1 MIKTIT
7 DLTIRKWRD
16 IDTYEITDES
26 LIIEYI
32 DESGKTNKTGRV
44 TQSSELGYW
53 DADSDEWEDILNA
66 WNENKPWNPRN
77 DEEQDWQLLSQYL
90 RDLTDE
96 QSDELSD
103 NCAKAHDLRNQ
114 RIRRIR
120 IASRSDNCAKAHDL
134 RNIGLIMSQA
144 ESLTKTGRDVLAN
157 LLQNDIPVTQSS
169 DIYERMANED

>member
-44 TQSSELGYW
+44 TQSTELGYW

-90 RDLTDE
+90 RYLTDE

-103 NCAKAHDLRNQ
+103 NCAKAHDLKI
-114 RIRRIR
+114 IR
-120 IASRSDNCAKAHDL
+120 
-134 RNIGLIMSQA
+134 LIMSQA

>member
-32 DESGKTNKTGRV
+32 DESGKTNKTGRI
-44 TQSSELGYW
+44 TQSTELGYW

-77 DEEQDWQLLSQYL
+77 DEEQNWQLLSQYL

-103 NCAKAHDLRNQ
+103 NCTKAHDL
-114 RIRRIR
+114 
-120 IASRSDNCAKAHDL
+120 K
-134 RNIGLIMSQA
+134 NIILIMSQA

-169 DIYERMANED
+169 DIYERMANEG

>member
-7 DLTIRKWRD
+7 NLTIRKWRD
-16 IDTYEITDES
+16 IVTYEITDES

-32 DESGKTNKTGRV
+32 DESGKTNKTGRI
-44 TQSSELGYW
+44 TQSTELGYW

-77 DEEQDWQLLSQYL
+77 DEEQNWQLLSQYL

-103 NCAKAHDLRNQ
+103 NCT
-114 RIRRIR
+114 
-120 IASRSDNCAKAHDL
+120 KAHDL

-157 LLQNDIPVTQSS
+157 LLQNDIPATQSG
-169 DIYERMANED
+169 DVYERMAKRD

>member
-44 TQSSELGYW
+44 TQSTELGYW

-77 DEEQDWQLLSQYL
+77 DEEQDWQLLIQYL
-90 RDLTDE
+90 GNLTDE

-103 NCAKAHDLRNQ
+103 NCAKAHDLKI
-114 RIRRIR
+114 IRP
-120 IASRSDNCAKAHDL
+120 
-134 RNIGLIMSQA
+134 IMIQA
-144 ESLTKTGRDVLAN
+144 ELLTKTGRDVLAN
-157 LLQNDIPVTQSS
+157 LLQNDIPVAQIN
-169 DIYERMANED
+169 DLYKRMANED

>member
-32 DESGKTNKTGRV
+32 DESGKTNKTGRI
-44 TQSSELGYW
+44 TQSTELGYW

-77 DEEQDWQLLSQYL
+77 DEEQNWQLLSQYL

-103 NCAKAHDLRNQ
+103 NCNKAHDL
-114 RIRRIR
+114 
-120 IASRSDNCAKAHDL
+120 K
-134 RNIGLIMSQA
+134 NIILIMSQA

>member
-1 MIKTIT
+1 MIKTVT

-32 DESGKTNKTGRV
+32 DESGKAASARI
-44 TQSSELGYW
+44 TQGGELGYW

-66 WNENKPWNPRN
+66 WNENKPLNPRN
-77 DEEQDWQLLSQYL
+77 DEERDWQLLSQYL

-103 NCAKAHDLRNQ
+103 NCT
-114 RIRRIR
+114 
-120 IASRSDNCAKAHDL
+120 KAHDL
-134 RNIGLIMSQA
+134 RNIRIMKILVASQ
-144 ESLTKTGRDVLAN
+144 S
-157 LLQNDIPVTQSS
+157 
-169 DIYERMANED
+169 

>member
-32 DESGKTNKTGRV
+32 DESGKTNKTGRI
-44 TQSSELGYW
+44 TQSTELGYW

-77 DEEQDWQLLSQYL
+77 DEEQNWQLLSQYL

-103 NCAKAHDLRNQ
+103 NCNKAHDLKN
-114 RIRRIR
+114 IR
-120 IASRSDNCAKAHDL
+120 
-134 RNIGLIMSQA
+134 LIMSQA

>member
-7 DLTIRKWRD
+7 NLTIRKWRD
-16 IDTYEITDES
+16 IVTNEITDES

-32 DESGKTNKTGRV
+32 DESGKAASARI
-44 TQSSELGYW
+44 TQGGELGYW

-77 DEEQDWQLLSQYL
+77 DEERDWQLLSQYL

-103 NCAKAHDLRNQ
+103 NCAKAHDLRN
-114 RIRRIR
+114 
-120 IASRSDNCAKAHDL
+120 
-134 RNIGLIMSQA
+134 IGHIMRQA

-157 LLQNDIPVTQSS
+157 LLQNDIPATQSG
-169 DIYERMANED
+169 DVYERMAKRD

>member
-7 DLTIRKWRD
+7 NLTIRKWRD
-16 IDTYEITDES
+16 IGTNEVTAES

-32 DESGKTNKTGRV
+32 DEHGKTNETGTL
-44 TQSSELGYW
+44 TQSTELEYW
-53 DADSDEWEDILNA
+53 DADSDEWEDILNV
-66 WNENKPWNPRN
+66 WLENKPSWIRYP
-77 DEEQDWQLLSQYL
+77 DKELDWQLLSQYM
-90 RDLTDE
+90 RYLTDE

-103 NCAKAHDLRNQ
+103 NCVKAR
-114 RIRRIR
+114 
-120 IASRSDNCAKAHDL
+120 DL
-134 RNIGLIMSQA
+134 RNIRLILSQA